1 MSPRMRWALGL
12 ALVVSGVATARNL
25 PNYHELFSPQ
35 SSVSSA
41 SGLKAVNS
49 RLSRQVSASA
59 SEPLFGLPTVLRA
72 AYTGKGAVPA
82 ARTPIDAA
90 REHLRANAGAY
101 FLRTSEADAAVVKH
115 VHDTGRGAIIV
126 KFASRPGGFEVW
138 GEELNVV
145 MDRKLRLVG
154 MTGYLSTPDSAASF
168 TASAGSSSFAAR
180 PTVGSFTIGHA
191 AAVATAYADLTGTP
205 LGAGAF
211 VESGVVRGDYHGVTL
226 RAGVSTPSPLSFP
239 GRARQV
245 LFHRPGGLE
254 PAYYV
259 EVASPDPQAR
269 SLDYY
274 SYVVSA
280 RDGRVLVRTNLAA
293 HATPF
298 TYRVWAETGGTHQP
312 FISPVGN
319 GETPAPGDAP
329 SPPYVIP
336 AAVARN
342 DVSITS
348 GPISTGDPWLPDG
361 ATETV
366 GNNVH
371 AYTDLGG
378 DDGLQ
383 PAPGPDYTANTSGA
397 NAFQYAWSDA
407 DGANTSV
414 DQNKAAVAQLFYVV
428 NWFHDWYYDHGFD
441 EAGGNAQ
448 MDNYGRGPAGGDQD
462 PIFAETNDFSG
473 VDNANMWTP
482 ADGSP
487 PRMQM
492 YVFDGPFDQ
501 TALTT
506 TPDVGLGTQA
516 DGFFKPMSQGL
527 RNFDVT
533 GTVVRAVPNNG
544 CAALTNAAD
553 VAGKIVLIDRGTCTF
568 DVKARN
574 GIAAGAIGV
583 LIWNATNGAFGGGFG
598 APSPDNTVG
607 NIIIDFTHGQALV
620 NAVIAGPV
628 TAHMSRTAKDLD
640 GALDMGIVAH
650 EWGHYIQHRLIA
662 AGAQDGSLQG
672 AGMGEGWS
680 DFHALLFMVRE
691 GQDSQP
697 GNANWMG
704 AYGVGN
710 YASFTFNADERWYGI
725 RRATYSADPAKNH
738 TTFRYIGTAVDGST
752 LTFPFLGK
760 ATDNPAE
767 VHNTGEIWAA
777 MLFDCYVSMLQN
789 HPFAEAQNTMKDYIV
804 ASYKVTPAAPTFVEA
819 RDALLQ
825 VVAAHSM
832 EDYDRFGQAFA
843 NRGLGI
849 GAVAPNR
856 GSATN
861 AGVVESFDWA
871 DNYRIEAVAVGD
883 GNTNCDGDGVLDP
896 GETGTVTVT
905 IRNIGQHTLT
915 GVTATASSA
924 TAGATFPAP
933 GPTATFDD
941 IAPGSVGT
949 VHIPIALASGSTGGS
964 VAVKADI
971 NGTVGTG
978 GTAAQSRT
986 VTVVANLDEV
996 PNADTETFGTVGSNW
1011 SIMVAPHT
1019 QQPPPGTVWVR
1030 VNDGSGNS
1038 DDGTSFQGFTNVQA
1052 DESIV
1057 TPPIDVAATGDFTLA
1072 FQNLYVSITGANTL
1086 SADLTGGLVVEIS
1099 DDGGATWTDMIDIA
1113 GVAITNGYTDTVPT
1127 AGPGVVATQRNPLEG
1142 REAFTGAN
1150 PALLG
1155 GGLFDDVSVNFH
1167 GAYAGKTVLIRF
1179 RYGYGWFEFDPA
1191 WLYELDTV
1199 ALTGITN
1206 HPFLTDVGD
1215 QGICVPIPDAGPDQT
1230 VPERTQATL
1239 HGAAP
1244 DLSGSPVTVQWV
1256 QTSGPTATL
1265 SDATSLTPTFT
1276 APDVP
1281 ADTQLTFRLDATGA
1295 NGTRSAVTHVLV
1307 QDVNRA
1313 PVAAISGSSTV
1324 QTGGSVSLSGS
1335 GSSDPDGDTLT
1346 YQWSQTGGPS
1356 GHFNGGTTSATA
1368 TFVAP
1373 SSAGTVTIGLT
1384 VTDAKGLSNSASKSV
1399 TVNAPAKDEGGCNST
1414 GTPASAVGLLV
1425 VVAFLLVRRRR
1436 TA

>member
-1 MSPRMRWALGL
+1 MSRRMRWALGL
-12 ALVVSGVATARNL
+12 ALLVSGVATARSL
-25 PNYHELFSPQ
+25 PNFHEVFSPQ
-35 SSVSSA
+35 SKGGSA
-41 SGLKAVNS
+41 SGLRAVNS

-59 SEPLFGLPTVLRA
+59 SEPRFGLPTILRA
-72 AYTGKGAVPA
+72 GYTGQGPVPMA
-82 ARTPIDAA
+82 KTPIDAA

-101 FLRTSEADAAVVKH
+101 FLGTGEVDTVVVKH

-126 KFASRPGGFEVW
+126 KFVSRPGGIEVW

-154 MTGYLSTPDSAASF
+154 MSGYLSTPDSAASF
-168 TASAGSSSFAAR
+168 TAGSSFNVRASVAPFA
-180 PTVGSFTIGHA
+180 IGHS
-191 AAVATAYADLTGTP
+191 AAVAAAYGDLTGTP

-211 VESGVVRGDYHGVTL
+211 VENGVVRGDYHGVTL

-259 EVASPDPQAR
+259 EVASPDPVAR

-274 SYVVSA
+274 GYVISA
-280 RDGRVLVRTNLAA
+280 RDGSVMVRTNLAA

-298 TYRVWAETGGTHQP
+298 TYRVWADSGAAHQP

-319 GETPAPGDAP
+319 GETPAPGNAP
-329 SPPYVIP
+329 SPPYALP

-342 DVSITS
+342 DLSLVS
-348 GPISTGDPWLPDG
+348 GPISTGDPWLADG

-383 PAPGPDYTANTSGA
+383 PAPGPDYTANTSGP

-407 DGANTSV
+407 NGANTSV
-414 DQNKAAVAQLFYVV
+414 DQNKAAITQLFYTV
-428 NWFHDWYYDHGFD
+428 NWLHDWYYDNGFD
-441 EAGGNAQ
+441 EAAGNAQ
-448 MDNYGRGPAGGDQD
+448 MDNYGRGPPGGDQD

-492 YVFDGPFDQ
+492 YVFDGPLDQ
-501 TALTT
+501 TVLTT
-506 TPDVGLGTQA
+506 TPDVGLGTQ
-516 DGFFKPMSQGL
+516 DQGFFKPMSQGL

-533 GTVVRAVPNNG
+533 GSVVRAVPHNG
-544 CAALTNAAD
+544 CGALTNAAA

-568 DVKARN
+568 DVKAAN

-598 APSPDNTVG
+598 AQSPDNTVG
-607 NIIIDFTHGQALV
+607 NIIIDFTHGQALAT
-620 NAVIAGPV
+620 AVDAGPV

-640 GALDMGIVAH
+640 GTLDVGIVAH

-662 AGAQDGSLQG
+662 AGAQDSTQG

-691 GQDSQP
+691 GQDSKP
-697 GNANWMG
+697 GNQNWMG

-710 YASFTFNADERWYGI
+710 YASFTFNDDERWFGI

-738 TTFRYIGTAVDGST
+738 TTFKYIGTAVDG
-752 LTFPFLGK
+752 LTVSFPFLGT
-760 ATDNPAE
+760 AADNPAE
-767 VHNTGEIWAA
+767 VHATGEIWAA

-804 ASYKVTPAAPTFVEA
+804 ASYKVTPAFPTFVEA

-825 VVAAHSM
+825 VVAANSM
-832 EDYDRFGQAFA
+832 ADYDCFGQAFA

-871 DNYRIEAVAVGD
+871 DNYLIESVAVGD
-883 GNTNCDGDGVLDP
+883 GSANCDGDGVLDP
-896 GETGTVTVT
+896 GETGMATVT
-905 IRNIGQHTLT
+905 IRNIGQHTLS
-915 GVTATASSA
+915 GVTATASS
-924 TAGATFPAP
+924 TTTGASFPAP
-933 GPTATFDD
+933 GPTATF
-941 IAPGSVGT
+941 AAVGPGSLGT
-949 VHIPIALASGSTGGS
+949 VQIPIALAATFSGSS
-964 VAVKADI
+964 VNLKVDVH
-971 NGTVGTG
+971 GTVGTG
-978 GTAAQSRT
+978 GTADWSATQ
-986 VTVVANLDEV
+986 TVVANLDEV
-996 PNADTETFGTVGSNW
+996 PGTDTETFGTVGSNW
-1011 SIMVAPHT
+1011 SILVAPHT
-1019 QQPPPGTVWVR
+1019 QQPPPGTVWTR
-1030 VNDGSGNS
+1030 VANGNS
-1038 DDGTSFQGFTNVQA
+1038 DDGTTFQGFTNVQA

-1057 TPPIDVAATGDFTLA
+1057 TPPIDVAPTSDFTLS
-1072 FQNLYVSITGANTL
+1072 FQNLYVNFLQAGGNSI
-1086 SADLTGGLVVEIS
+1086 DPTGGVVVEVS
-1099 DDGGATWTDMIDIA
+1099 DDGGATWTDVIDVSGA
-1113 GVAITNGYTDTVPT
+1113 AITNGYNDVVPT
-1127 AGPGVVATQRNPLEG
+1127 APPGVAPNQRNPLEG
-1142 REAFTGAN
+1142 RDAFTGAN
-1150 PALLG
+1150 PGLVAG
-1155 GGLFDDVSVNFH
+1155 TSLFDDVSVNFH
-1167 GAYAGKTVLIRF
+1167 RAYAGKTVLIRF
-1179 RYGYGWFEFDPA
+1179 RYGFGWDEFDPA
-1191 WLYELDTV
+1191 WLYELDNV
-1199 ALTGITN
+1199 KLTGTIN
-1206 HPFLTDVGD
+1206 HPFLTSVADRR
-1215 QGICVPIPDAGPDQT
+1215 ICVPTPTAGADQT
-1230 VPERTQATL
+1230 VPERTPAGL
-1239 HGAAP
+1239 HGVAN
-1244 DLSGSPVTVQWV
+1244 DLSGWPVSVRWV
-1256 QTSGPTATL
+1256 QLAGPAVTL
-1265 SDATSLTPTFT
+1265 SDPTSTSPTFT
-1276 APDVP
+1276 TPDVP
-1281 ADTQLTFRLDATGA
+1281 ADTELIFQLEATGIH
-1295 NGTRSAVTHVLV
+1295 GTRTAVTHVLV

-1313 PVAAISGSSTV
+1313 PVAVIGGGGGTV
-1324 QTGGSVSLSGS
+1324 QTGATVSLNGS

-1346 YQWSQTGGPS
+1346 YKWSQTGGPAGS
-1356 GHFNGGTTSATA
+1356 FTGGTTSAST

-1373 SSAGTVTIGLT
+1373 SSGGSVTIGLT
-1384 VTDAKGLSNSASKSV
+1384 VTDAKGLTNTASTSL
-1399 TVNAPAKDEGGCNST
+1399 TVNAPKEDKGCSST
-1414 GTPASAVGLLV
+1414 GTPASGLGLLFV
-1425 VVAFLLVRRRR
+1425 GAFLLARRRR